1 MKTACT
7 LILCLVASLQFS
19 PASAQVYQWK
29 DSSGRTVISDSPPP
43 SGAKG
48 SRTIST
54 APAAGSAPKAAAE
67 KDMDFRKRRQD
78 ARQKAEDDAKEQTA
92 TAERKENCEQAKIEL
107 STLESGERLMVRDEK
122 GDKRFM
128 EDAQRQQ
135 EMERTR
141 RIIAES
147 CK

>member
-19 PASAQVYQWK
+19 PVSAQVYQWK

-43 SGAKG
+43 SSAKG

-67 KDMDFRKRRQD
+67 KDMDFRKRQQE
-78 ARQKAEDDAKEQTA
+78 AKQKSEDEAKEQTA
-92 TAERKENCEQAKIEL
+92 AAGRKENCEQARVEL
-107 STLESGERLMVRDEK
+107 SALESGERLMIRDEK
-122 GDKRFM
+122 GNKRFM